1 MPDPIF
7 LFDDEDEPQTCW
19 VEVTVSEDAARDQL
33 KGVLCDEDGELGF
46 RPVGA
51 ATKEWLAP
59 ADGHEERWEKCQP
72 TTDDAREFWKI
83 GVY

>member
-19 VEVTVSEDAARDQL
+19 VEAIVDEDTARDEL
-33 KGVLCDEDGELGF
+33 KGVLADEDGELGF

-51 ATKEWLAP
+51 ASKQRLRP
-59 ADGHEERWEKCQP
+59 ASNPERWEKC
-72 TTDDAREFWKI
+72 DAPGGREFWEI